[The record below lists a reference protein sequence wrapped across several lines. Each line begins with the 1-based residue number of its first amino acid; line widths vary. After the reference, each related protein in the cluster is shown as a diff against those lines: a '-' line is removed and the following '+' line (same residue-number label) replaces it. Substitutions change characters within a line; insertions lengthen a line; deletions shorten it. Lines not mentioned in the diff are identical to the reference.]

1 MAASR
6 TSGRITMP
14 APPPAGDEPMGLEPS
29 RTAAAASK
37 QGVMS
42 IALRDRNQLHQC
54 FMPFLKHGGLFIPT
68 DKPFELG
75 DDVFLLLT
83 LMDEPTRYPVT
94 GKVVWLTPKSA
105 IGGRPAGI
113 GVQFNDTADGE
124 AAKSKIEAILGATL
138 NAERPTHT
146 M

>member
-1 MAASR
+1 M
-6 TSGRITMP
+6 GM
-14 APPPAGDEPMGLEPS
+14 EPTRGN
-29 RTAAAASK
+29 AAAASK

-42 IALRDRNQLHQC
+42 IALRDRNQLLQC

-94 GKVVWLTPKSA
+94 GKVVWLTPKTA

-113 GVQFNDTADGE
+113 GVQFAGME
-124 AAKSKIEAILGATL
+124 APTVLKKFETYLAGILTSDRTTYTL
-138 NAERPTHT
+138 
-146 M
+146 

>member
-1 MAASR
+1 MN
-6 TSGRITMP
+6 T
-14 APPPAGDEPMGLEPS
+14 MGLEPS
-29 RTAAAASK
+29 RSAAAASK

-94 GKVVWLTPKSA
+94 GKVVWLTPKTA

-113 GVQFNDTADGE
+113 GVQFAGME
-124 AAKSKIEAILGATL
+124 APTVLKKIETYLAGILTSDRTTYTL
-138 NAERPTHT
+138 
-146 M
+146 